1 MNEAENLSLLTY
13 DQSDDQ
19 RKAES
24 GKHIVCLDLLRAAK
38 WTTNMENP
46 RVAVPQSWQ
55 ADQRSM
61 MAPAWLGR
69 GTLT

>member
-1 MNEAENLSLLTY
+1 MEGLLNYCALKKHLKHMNEAENLSLLTY

-46 RVAVPQSWQ
+46 RVAVPQS
-55 ADQRSM
+55 
-61 MAPAWLGR
+61 
-69 GTLT
+69 